1 MTISEMRHVLSYA
14 DAARMLFVIM
24 YGDRHVPE
32 FDFGRDDGSI
42 HLNVYMEGKDCLR
55 VKRVIP
61 CENIL
66 SARDPVNVV
75 YKTLEDMNELF
86 KPYEEKGKR
95 DLAGK
100 EVLKGEFD
108 DLIDYLSQFDESEC
122 VKVKYVRQKI
132 EKAVG
137 EKEITNGSLST
148 IHDQH

>member
-1 MTISEMRHVLSYA
+1 
-14 DAARMLFVIM
+14 
-24 YGDRHVPE
+24 
-32 FDFGRDDGSI
+32 
-42 HLNVYMEGKDCLR
+42 MEGKGCLR

-66 SARDPVNVV
+66 SARDPVNYI
-75 YKTLEDMNELF
+75 YKDLEDMNELF
-86 KPYEEKGKR
+86 KPYEEKRKR

-100 EVLKGEFD
+100 EVFKGEFD

-137 EKEITNGSLST
+137 EKIDWYEKRR
-148 IHDQH
+148 